1 MTRLVN
7 ALVVLSASVTLAAEP
22 VTLKLGSL
30 APRESP
36 WGQVLRAWVK
46 AVKEKTQ
53 GGVVIEVY
61 WNASQGDEA
70 AQMSKLKT
78 GQLDGAVVTG
88 VGLSLVDPTVN
99 VLQVPG
105 LYADWAQLDRVRTAL
120 SPRFEANFDKQ
131 GYVLVGWGDVG
142 LDRWMSK
149 GFALAAPSDFKGK
162 RPWVW
167 REEALLPAVYQ
178 AATVVPVATGVP
190 EVLPELSTG
199 NVNALSISALGAEQL
214 QWASR
219 LDHVSSTIVA
229 PNIGGLVLSKA
240 KLDALSKEHR
250 AIVLETGKLTCQ
262 ALTTRI
268 RTEDEKAFER
278 LKGKMTVVTPT
289 PEQAAQWKALYAEAR
304 ARLAKGTLPAALLQ
318 EVETL
323 LK

>member
-1 MTRLVN
+1 MSRLL
-7 ALVVLSASVTLAAEP
+7 AGLLVVIASVSLAAEP
-22 VTLKLGSL
+22 VTLKIGSL

-46 AVKEKTQ
+46 AVKERTQ
-53 GGVVIEVY
+53 GGVLIEVY
-61 WNASQGDEA
+61 WNATQGDEA

-78 GQLDGAVVTG
+78 GQLDGAVVTA
-88 VGLSLVDPTVN
+88 VGLSVVDPTVN

-105 LYADWAQLDRVRTAL
+105 LYSGWAQLDTVRNAL
-120 SPRFEANFDKQ
+120 APRFEANFDKQ
-131 GYVLVGWGDVG
+131 GFVLVGWGDVG

-149 GFALAAPSDFKGK
+149 GFGLASPADFKGK

-199 NVNALSISALGAEQL
+199 NVNAISISALGAEQL

-219 LDHVSSTIVA
+219 LDHVSSAIVA
-229 PNIGGLVLSKA
+229 PNIGGLVFSKA
-240 KLDALSKEHR
+240 KLDALPKEHR

-304 ARLAKGTLPAALLQ
+304 ARLAKGTLPAPLLQ
-318 EVETL
+318 EVESL

>member
-1 MTRLVN
+1 VARL
-7 ALVVLSASVTLAAEP
+7 LSTLLGLSAAAALAAEP

-46 AVKEKTQ
+46 AVKERTQ
-53 GGVVIEVY
+53 GGVVIEVF
-61 WNASQGDEA
+61 WNGSQGDEA
-70 AQMSKLKT
+70 AQLSKLKT

-88 VGLSLVDPTVN
+88 VGLSLFDPTVN

-105 LYADWAQLDRVRTAL
+105 LYQSWAQLDAVRSAL
-120 SPRFEANFDKQ
+120 APRFEANFDTL
-131 GYVLVGWGDVG
+131 GLVLVGWGDVG

-149 GFALAAPSDFKGK
+149 GFALASPEDFKGK

-167 REEALLPAVYQ
+167 REDALLPAVYQ

-219 LDHVSSTIVA
+219 LDHVSSAIVA
-229 PNIGGLVLSKA
+229 PNIGGMVLTKA
-240 KLDALSKEHR
+240 RLEALPKEHR
-250 AIVLETGKLTCQ
+250 AIVLETGRLTCQ

-278 LKGKMTVVTPT
+278 LKARMTVVTPT
-289 PEQAAQWKALYAEAR
+289 PAQAAQWKELYAEAR
-304 ARLAKGTLPAALLQ
+304 ARLAKGALPAALLQ